1 MKKHRIHTVLVA
13 GDDDSVQRA
22 LGELMAQAVA
32 EAGRGQTVIVTA
44 SDDVE
49 VVRALSRGLIDLVVA
64 DYREEGRGIDLLGW
78 LSYGKFPTRTLLVS
92 NVGPWGQSSYWR
104 TKGVDAVVKRPVSIG
119 DLVPLLV
126 EWFP

>member
-1 MKKHRIHTVLVA
+1 MKKRRILTVMVV

-22 LGELMAQAVA
+22 VGDLMTRAVA

-49 VVRALSRGLIDLVVA
+49 VMRALSRGLIDIMVA
-64 DYREEGRGIDLLGW
+64 DYRDEGRGVDLFGW
-78 LSYGKFPTRTLLVS
+78 LSYGRFPTRTLLIS
-92 NVGPWGQSSYWR
+92 NVGPSGSESHWR
-104 TKGVDAVVKRPVSIG
+104 AKGVDAVVKRPAALDELKALIT
-119 DLVPLLV
+119 